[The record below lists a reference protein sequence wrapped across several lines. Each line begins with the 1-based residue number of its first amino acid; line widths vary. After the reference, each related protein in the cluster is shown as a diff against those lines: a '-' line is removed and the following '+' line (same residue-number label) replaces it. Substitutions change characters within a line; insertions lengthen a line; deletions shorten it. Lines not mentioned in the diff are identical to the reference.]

1 VSLATDGVLVVD
13 KPAGPTSHDVV
24 AVARRALGTPKVGHT
39 GTLDPMATG
48 VLVLVVGRA
57 TRLARYLAGD
67 VKSYDAQVTFGR
79 TTDTYDALGTTTLET
94 GERPEEA
101 AVVAA
106 LAGFTGPF
114 EQRPPAYSAKKV
126 GGETAYKLARR
137 DLPVALAPVAVVVHA
152 LTLGH
157 YADGVAT
164 VTVRASAGFYVRSLA
179 HDLGEALGT
188 GAHLSAL
195 RRTEAGA
202 FALAEAVS
210 WEVLARGGE
219 GARAGLQPIDRLLPE
234 LPGVVL
240 SSDDV
245 ARARHGQTVQ
255 SFLPPE
261 VLAGPV
267 RLLDGAAR
275 LIGIAEATRGD
286 SARLTQASVNAPVTL
301 QPVVI
306 LG

>member
-1 VSLATDGVLVVD
+1 MSLAADGVLVVD
-13 KPAGPTSHDVV
+13 KPSGPTSHDVV
-24 AVARRALGTPKVGHT
+24 AVARRALGTAKVGHT

-57 TRLARYLAGD
+57 TRLARYMAGD
-67 VKSYDAQVTFGR
+67 EKTYDAQVTFGR
-79 TTDTYDALGTTTLET
+79 ATNTYDALGAATLET
-94 GERPEEA
+94 GRHPDEA
-101 AVVAA
+101 ALVAA
-106 LAGFTGPF
+106 LTGFTGRFP
-114 EQRPPAYSAKKV
+114 QTPPAYSAKKV
-126 GGETAYKLARR
+126 GGEAAYKRARR
-137 DLPVALAPVAVVVHA
+137 DAPVRLEPVPVVVHA

-164 VTVRASAGFYVRSLA
+164 LTVRASAGFYVRSLA
-179 HDLGEALGT
+179 HDLGALLGT

-195 RRTEAGA
+195 RRTQAGA
-202 FALAEAVS
+202 FALADALS
-210 WEVLARGGE
+210 WEVLARGGDA
-219 GARAGLQPIDRLLPE
+219 ARAGMLPIDRLLPD

-255 SFLPPE
+255 SPLPAE
-261 VLAGPV
+261 ALAGPV
-267 RLLDGAAR
+267 RLVDELAR
-275 LIGIAEATRGD
+275 LIGIAEVSPPT
-286 SARLTQASVNAPVTL
+286 SARPALVTL